1 MRYWDSSA
9 LVALLGDESLQASVA
24 RYASDGA
31 PLVVWWGSKV
41 EVLSAFAR
49 QERGG
54 RLSADRFPDVID
66 RLERLATAWIEVEP
80 SAAVRRLA
88 QRLVR
93 IHPLRAADAFQLAAA
108 MVVVE
113 HAALTMDFVCLDA
126 KLGAVASREGFRVV
140 G

>member
-1 MRYWDSSA
+1 
-9 LVALLGDESLQASVA
+9 
-24 RYASDGA
+24 
-31 PLVVWWGSKV
+31 
-41 EVLSAFAR
+41 VLSAFAR